1 MSKTIVFF
9 GSGPVAA
16 KSLKLLASDFDIEA
30 VITKPQPP
38 HHKEVFPVIK
48 ACEELGLQ
56 IFTANDRSELSDLFN
71 SNSFKSE
78 LGVII
83 DHGIIISKDVIDR
96 FPFGIIN
103 SHFSLLPRWRG
114 PDPISFAILQ
124 GDSETGVS
132 VMRIVEKLDEGDL
145 LIQRGLDLESDI
157 TTPELTE
164 KLISLSH
171 SLLIESLPLYI
182 NGDLMPYPQSQSPAT
197 YSHKLSKQDGVI
209 DWNKSAE
216 TLEREIRAYYG
227 WPRSRTRLGEI
238 DIIITKAHVDPE
250 SGIAGSIVTNNNRI
264 LVHCSK
270 DALVI
275 DRLIPL
281 GKKEMSSK
289 EFLNGYKI

>member
-30 VITKPQPP
+30 VVTKPQPS
-38 HHKEVFPVIK
+38 HHKEAFPVIRV
-48 ACEELGLQ
+48 AEELNLQ
-56 IFTANDRSELSDLFN
+56 IYTANDRSELSDVFN
-71 SNSFKSE
+71 SNSFDSE

-96 FPFGIIN
+96 FPLGIIN

-124 GDSETGVS
+124 GDAETGVS

-145 LIQRGLDLESDI
+145 LIQRKLAIDPDI

-164 KLISLSH
+164 KLIGLSH
-171 SLLIESLPLYI
+171 SLLIESLPAYV
-182 NGDLMPYPQSQSPAT
+182 NGDLMPYSQPQSPAT
-197 YSHKLSKQDGVI
+197 YSHKLSKQDGII
-209 DWNKSAE
+209 DWNKPAE
-216 TLEREIRAYYG
+216 TLEREVRAYYG
-227 WPRSRTRLGEI
+227 WPRSRASLGQI

-250 SGIAGSIVTNNNRI
+250 SGTPGSIETDGKI

-270 DALVI
+270 DSLVI